1 MDWFLKHPQWLYSES
16 IELSNNSIYKEKY
29 QFADKTFISTGHV
42 LVHKDRTEH
51 YPVLIVYPEATPYV
65 PPTVYVLEN
74 CMNEK
79 TVRKCSLLSPKEIKE
94 EIRRNIR
101 FINRRHQNGDG
112 SICFLETGD
121 LHGENA
127 EIYPIKAIIKRLRAW
142 LSGKIPKDSREV
154 ELFAHFRDKY
164 RDCQYLL
171 PDLFFNT
178 EVVKGVFFAAVPSV
192 ILTNFFT
199 NIWHKTYMG
208 VCIVGENKAGVS
220 LPPKIYA
227 NEGRILFADLPGKL
241 PEFMKDKKNA
251 RVQGYIDAEKVIEG
265 YWWDIDQEPDSSI
278 GIDMLADYIGKK
290 NRNKG
295 FEELVNSLKSPLS
308 RLSDVIH
315 LGLRF
320 PGRWRDKDWQM
331 FRLERG
337 SRPRI
342 VSLKGQELKKELKE
356 TLLDYSLKAVYQE
369 YLTEEYF
376 HMRNKGRAERNI
388 LKKSNISIIGC
399 GALGSEISDC
409 LSKAGVGNLT
419 FVDKE
424 VFKTHN
430 AVRHS
435 LGINRAN
442 YPKVWGMVE
451 HSWLHNPFVKVNPAQ
466 SNILE
471 TALGEY
477 LSKGSIGISSIA
489 DDNVESYL
497 NEKAVERNET
507 VFYCR
512 ALRGGKVARVF
523 RVIPKRDACKNCL
536 AIYSKEH
543 NPEFIDIPPDENL
556 PVLTTEC
563 NNPIRP
569 ASAADLKI
577 IASLTA
583 RIIIDYLQG
592 NGTNKNHW
600 IWSTEPLSRF
610 DIDSSKIGGIYA
622 QYIPPHRD
630 CPTCQ
635 RLRNKKV
642 FIGEEAYELM
652 KHECKG
658 PMSVETGGI
667 LIGHMTEKGN
677 YVILRATQP
686 GPNAVKTQMSFE
698 RDEKFCQKE
707 LENALKE
714 LGSKGIYLGEW
725 HYHPKGSNFPSGVD
739 IRSLTEIAQQENYR
753 IDKPILIILSS
764 AFEYA
769 ITIHDRNSQ
778 CVQLALNVVRN
789 AEGIK

>member
-16 IELSNNSIYKEKY
+16 IALSNNSIYKEKF
-29 QFADKTFISTGHV
+29 QFADKTFISTGDI
-42 LVHKDRTEH
+42 LVHKDHTEY
-51 YPVLIVYPEATPYV
+51 YPILIVYPEATPYV

-74 CMNEK
+74 SMNEE
-79 TVRKCSLLSPKEIKE
+79 TTRKYSLLLPKEIKE
-94 EIRRNIR
+94 EIRQNIR
-101 FINRRHQNGDG
+101 FITRRHQNEDG
-112 SICFLETGD
+112 SVCFIETGD
-121 LHGENA
+121 LHGESA
-127 EIYPIKAIIKRLRAW
+127 EIYPIKCIIKRIRTW
-142 LSGKIPKDSREV
+142 LSGKIKDSREV

-171 PDLFFNT
+171 PDLFFDA
-178 EVVKGVFFAAVPSV
+178 EVVKGVFFAGLPSI
-192 ILTNFFT
+192 ILTNLFM

-208 VCIVGENKAGVS
+208 ICIVGENEAGLS

-227 NEGRILFADLPGKL
+227 NEERILFTDLPDNL
-241 PEFMKDKKNA
+241 LEFIKDKKNA
-251 RVQGYIDAEKVIEG
+251 RVQKCINAEKIIEG
-265 YWWDIDQEPDSSI
+265 YWWDIDQEPDPFI
-278 GIDMLADYIGKK
+278 GINTLADYIGKK
-290 NRNKG
+290 NRTKG
-295 FEELVNSLKSPLS
+295 FEELIHSLKDPLNKVGN
-308 RLSDVIH
+308 VIH

-337 SRPRI
+337 CRSPI
-342 VSLKGQELKKELKE
+342 VNLHEQELEKELKE
-356 TLLDYSLKAVYQE
+356 RLLDYSVKAVYQE

-376 HMRNKGRAERNI
+376 HMRNKGRAERDI

-409 LSKAGVGNLT
+409 LCKAGVGNLT
-419 FVDKE
+419 FIDKE

-442 YPKVWGMVE
+442 FPKVLGMAE
-451 HSWLHNPFVKVNPAQ
+451 HSWLHNPFVKVNPVS
-466 SNILE
+466 SNVLE
-471 TALGEY
+471 TALDEY

-497 NEKAVERNET
+497 NEKAVEQNET

-523 RVIPKRDACKNCL
+523 RVIPTRDACKNCL

-543 NPEFIDIPPDENL
+543 NPKFVDIPEDEDL
-556 PVLTTEC
+556 PVITTEC

-592 NGTNKNHW
+592 NCTNKNHW
-600 IWSTEPLSRF
+600 IWATEPLGKF
-610 DIDSSKIGGIYA
+610 DIESSKIGGMYA
-622 QYIPPHRD
+622 QYIPPHPD
-630 CPTCQ
+630 CPICQ

-642 FIGEEAYELM
+642 SISKEAYELM
-652 KHECKG
+652 KHECEG
-658 PMSVETGGI
+658 SRGIETGGI
-667 LIGHMTEKGN
+667 LIGHITEKGN
-677 YVILRATQP
+677 YIISRATQP
-686 GPNAVKTQMSFE
+686 GPNAVKTQILFE

-725 HYHPKGSNFPSGVD
+725 HYHPKGSNFPSGID
-739 IRSLTEIAQQENYR
+739 IKSLTEIAQQKNYH

-778 CVQLALNVVRN
+778 CVQLPLNVVRN
-789 AEGIK
+789 IEEIK